1 MVGTRSAADLAAAVR
16 AGTQSAEA
24 AAAESLEAIR
34 RRDPAIHA
42 FLSVDEGGAL
52 AAARATD
59 AAVAAGQPVGPLAG
73 VPISIKD
80 VLCTVGWPTTAGS
93 RALEGWKPPYDATA
107 VARLR
112 AAGATIL
119 GKTNCDE
126 FAMGSSTEYSAYGA
140 TANPADHSL
149 VPGGSSGG
157 SAAAVAAGMGLA
169 SVGTDTGGSVRQPAA
184 FCGVVGFKPTYG
196 RVSRSGLIAMASS
209 LDTVGFFTND
219 VDDAALMLSAVA
231 GADGIDATAPAR
243 PVPSASVSAVDLA
256 SCTVGVPRGVIVD
269 GVDPSIASA
278 FEQKIGALRA
288 AGCKVV
294 ELDLPSLAYALAAYY
309 ILMPA
314 EVSANMARYDGI
326 RYPAGAGAKP
336 SASGSFAEAV
346 ASWRG
351 GRIGPEVRRRILV
364 GTYVLSAG
372 YSDAYYRRAQ
382 AARRAIRA
390 ELAGAFLQVDALAT
404 PTVPT
409 LPFRVGERVDDP
421 LAMYLADLYTVPANI
436 AGVPSISLPL
446 SGTPLP
452 AGFQLTAGWWRE
464 EQLLALAKAT
474 AAL

>member
-1 MVGTRSAADLAAAVR
+1 MAETRSAAALAAAVR

-34 RRDPAIHA
+34 RRDPSLHA
-42 FLSVDEGGAL
+42 FLSVDEEGAL
-52 AAARATD
+52 ATARATD

-73 VPISIKD
+73 VPISVKD
-80 VLCTVGWPTTAGS
+80 VLCTIGLPTTAGS
-93 RALEGWKPPYDATA
+93 RALEGWKPPYDATV

-126 FAMGSSTEYSAYGA
+126 FAMGSSTEYSAYGP

-196 RVSRSGLIAMASS
+196 RISRNGLIAMASS

-219 VDDAALMLSAVA
+219 VDDAALLLSAVA
-231 GADGIDATAPAR
+231 GADGVDATAPAR
-243 PVPSASVSAVDLA
+243 SLPPATVAPIDLA
-256 SCTVGVPRGVIVD
+256 RCTVGVPADVIGD
-269 GVDPSIASA
+269 GVDPSIAQA
-278 FEQKIGALRA
+278 FQEKIRRLGA
-288 AGCKVV
+288 AGCRVV
-294 ELDLPSLAYALAAYY
+294 ELNLPGLAYALAAYY

-314 EVSANMARYDGI
+314 EVSANMARYDGV
-326 RYPAGAGAKP
+326 RYPGSGGGATA
-336 SASGSFAEAV
+336 SFAEAV
-346 ASWRG
+346 AAWRG
-351 GRIGPEVRRRILV
+351 ERIGLEVRRRILV
-364 GTYVLSAG
+364 GAYVLSAG

-390 ELAGAFLQVDALAT
+390 ELAAAFEHVDAIAT

-409 LPFRVGERVDDP
+409 LPFRMGERVDDP

-436 AGVPSISLPL
+436 AGVPAISLPL
-446 SGTPLP
+446 GGTPLP
-452 AGFQLTAGWWRE
+452 VGFQLMSGWWRE
-464 EQLLALAKAT
+464 EQLMGLAKA
-474 AAL
+474 AAAM

>member
-1 MVGTRSAADLAAAVR
+1 MTMTSAASLAAAVR

-34 RRDPAIHA
+34 RRDPNLHA
-42 FLSVDEGGAL
+42 FLSVDEAGAL

-59 AAVAAGQPVGPLAG
+59 AAIASGQPVGPLAG
-73 VPISIKD
+73 VPISVKD
-80 VLCTVGWPTTAGS
+80 VLCTAGWPTTAGS
-93 RALEGWKPPYDATA
+93 RCLEGWRPSYDATV

-126 FAMGSSTEYSAYGA
+126 FAMGSSTEYSAYGP
-140 TANPADHSL
+140 TMNPVDHSL

-196 RVSRSGLIAMASS
+196 RISRHGLIAMASS

-219 VDDAALMLSAVA
+219 VDDAALLLSAVA
-231 GADGIDATAPAR
+231 GADELDATAPAR
-243 PVPSASVSAVDLA
+243 PVPSAAIAPADLTK
-256 SCTVGVPRGVIVD
+256 CTIGVPAGVLGK
-269 GVDPSIASA
+269 GVDPLVATA
-278 FEQKIGALRA
+278 FKAKLHSLEVS
-288 AGCKVV
+288 GCHVI
-294 ELDLPSLAYALAAYY
+294 ELDLPGLAYALAAYY

-314 EVSANMARYDGI
+314 EVSANMARYDGV
-326 RYPAGAGAKP
+326 RYPRGHKENAT
-336 SASGSFAEAV
+336 GSFAEGLA
-346 ASWRG
+346 AWRG
-351 GRIGPEVRRRILV
+351 EHIGAEVRRRILV

-372 YSDAYYRRAQ
+372 YHDAFYRRAQ

-390 ELAGAFLQVDALAT
+390 ELAAAFKQVDVIAT

-409 LPFRVGERVDDP
+409 LPFGLGEKVDDP

-436 AGVPSISLPL
+436 AGVPAISLPL
-446 SGTPLP
+446 TGAPLP
-452 AGFQLTAGWWRE
+452 AGFQLMASWWE
-464 EQLLALAKAT
+464 EEKLLGLAKAM
-474 AAL
+474 AKL

>member
-1 MVGTRSAADLAAAVR
+1 MVETRSAAALASAVR

-42 FLSVDEGGAL
+42 FLSVDEEGAL

-73 VPISIKD
+73 VPISVKD
-80 VLCTVGWPTTAGS
+80 VLCTASWPTTAGS
-93 RALEGWKPPYDATA
+93 RALEGWKPPYDATV

-126 FAMGSSTEYSAYGA
+126 FAMGSSTEYSAYGP

-157 SAAAVAAGMGLA
+157 SAAAVAAGMGIA
-169 SVGTDTGGSVRQPAA
+169 SIGTDTGGSVRQPAA

-196 RVSRSGLIAMASS
+196 RVSRNGLIAMASS

-219 VDDAALMLSAVA
+219 VDDAALLLSAVA

-243 PVPSASVSAVDLA
+243 PLAPAHVDAADLA
-256 SCTVGVPRGVIVD
+256 GCTVGIPRGVVAE
-269 GVDPSIASA
+269 GVDPAIAAA
-278 FEQKIGALRA
+278 FQAKIDSLRA
-288 AGCKVV
+288 AGCTVV
-294 ELDLPSLAYALAAYY
+294 DVDLPGLAYALAAYY

-326 RYPAGAGAKP
+326 RYP
-336 SASGSFAEAV
+336 SGSGTAAASFAEAV
-346 ASWRG
+346 AAWRG
-351 GRIGPEVRRRILV
+351 GRIGAEVRRRILV
-364 GTYVLSAG
+364 GAYVLSAG

-390 ELAGAFLQVDALAT
+390 ELAAAFKQVDVIAT

-409 LPFRVGERVDDP
+409 FPFRLGEKLDDP
-421 LAMYLADLYTVPANI
+421 LAMYLADLFTVPANI

-446 SGTPLP
+446 AGTPLP
-452 AGFQLTAGWWRE
+452 AGFQLTGGWWAE
-464 EQLLALAKAT
+464 ERLLAIAKAA